1 MSAVFGDMC
10 CKYCRWS
17 PIVVFTSNNTQQNAV
32 REYLVHFVN
41 NCNVSYLYSTLFVC
55 VLAFVIVSIMYLI
68 QMSYKPEIHN
78 YLVFIIGLDIWLEN
92 RDTYIAHL
100 NHDIIISFI
109 LIRSVKT
116 CQCNEDE
123 AKCLGKYD
131 WRKLQ
136 EK

>member
-1 MSAVFGDMC
+1 
-10 CKYCRWS
+10 
-17 PIVVFTSNNTQQNAV
+17 
-32 REYLVHFVN
+32 
-41 NCNVSYLYSTLFVC
+41 
-55 VLAFVIVSIMYLI
+55 
-68 QMSYKPEIHN
+68 MSYKPKLHN
-78 YLVFIIGLDIWLEN
+78 YLVFIIGLDIWFEN

-131 WRKLQ
+131 WRK
-136 EK
+136 